1 MNSKIIKQQQ
11 LGVVNGR
18 LHACP
23 DQPKGVSS
31 QSHAPQSR
39 ISPLNF
45 HDEKE
50 REFKRLADIIAALSG
65 NEIITLEENY
75 LHAVFKRAVFW
86 RDDLECLWS
95 ERDQVCHLR
104 SVARSAYSDWG
115 ANRARI
121 EKIRLLFDKGYLY

>member
-39 ISPLNF
+39 ISPLSF

-50 REFKRLADIIAALSG
+50 REFKRLADIIAALPG